1 MIGPA
6 AVDAAPGMATRLTDG
21 EPVVQ
26 HMAVWALTQ
35 AGAEAWRHAAMDD
48 ALPVLAA
55 MLSAGDVQLRNVALG
70 AVSEIG
76 PRAHP
81 LVPRLRMMVQS
92 SGAASV
98 DPQAAHYAVYA
109 LAAVGEAAVSALAEA
124 LGSSDVVTRLLAAE
138 ALGRIGPAAAEAA
151 PALAAALAD
160 PRPEVHWAAFDA
172 LVAVGP
178 AAVPALADLVQDT
191 SQRDDARHLGL
202 LALGEMGAAAVQAA
216 PVLIR
221 LLGEEAWWRPALQAL
236 GSMGAAAGPFLMEAM
251 TDPDPFIAWT
261 SAFLLREA
269 GEAAVSAGGE
279 RSAGYLF
286 SALAHDDADIRQVA
300 VWGLGVAAAAG
311 AASAEAALPALI
323 GALGDE
329 ARAVR
334 LEAQTAL
341 WQQGPAVVPLL
352 AEAFRNPASVL
363 GDPPGGAGRLRSGLR
378 GPFSGRGN
386 PHRVRAAGGG
396 AAAGR
401 FGRRRPLGPLAGGV
415 GAEHAGA
422 GHLLRFGR
430 GGQAAG
436 GRAAGERPARAD
448 LAGAG
453 GRPPRCRTPRSPPSR
468 ATPEPRSTGRW
479 LTPSG
484 RIMRPP
490 TPWSWPEPRS
500 TTCFCWPSPT

>member
-1 MIGPA
+1 
-6 AVDAAPGMATRLTDG
+6 
-21 EPVVQ
+21 
-26 HMAVWALTQ
+26 
-35 AGAEAWRHAAMDD
+35 
-48 ALPVLAA
+48 LPVLEA

-172 LVAVGP
+172 LVAVGA

-216 PVLIR
+216 PVLIC

-311 AASAEAALPALI
+311 AASAEAAVPALI

-334 LEAQTAL
+334 LEAQMAL
-341 WQQGPAVVPLL
+341 RRQGPAVVPLL

-363 GDPPGGAGRLRSGLR
+363 GDPPAAPGGCAPASEVRSRAAETLIGFGRPAAAPLLDALADNDPWVRWRAAWALSTLAPVISSGSDEAARLLEAAR
-378 GPFSGRGN
+378 RESDP
-386 PHRVRAAGGG
+386 RVRIWLERAGARLG
-396 AAAGR
+396 AERREAPPL
-401 FGRRRPLGPLAGGV
+401 GRRRSRGLP
-415 GAEHAGA
+415 GA
-422 GHLLRFGR
+422 GSRR
-430 GGQAAG
+430 RAG
-436 GRAAGERPARAD
+436 
-448 LAGAG
+448 
-453 GRPPRCRTPRSPPSR
+453 
-468 ATPEPRSTGRW
+468 
-479 LTPSG
+479 
-484 RIMRPP
+484 
-490 TPWSWPEPRS
+490 
-500 TTCFCWPSPT
+500 